1 MNKRSLIGRSLHM
14 SNMRIVR
21 SVAAS
26 FFKFIF
32 LVLRELGALT
42 PAFIVFSIVFYSGFY
57 YHKFLSLQ
65 VGALN

>member
-1 MNKRSLIGRSLHM
+1 MNKRSVLGRSLHM
-14 SNMRIVR
+14 NNMRIVR

-26 FFKFIF
+26 FFKFVF
-32 LVLRELGALT
+32 MVLRELGALT
-42 PAFIVFSIVFYSGFY
+42 PAFIIFSFVFYSGFY